1 MPHIV
6 IEHSESLTIDLSE
19 LTYSIHQSTVE
30 TGLFDEKTIKTRR
43 IAFSESIIGDGRHDF
58 VHIQIHLLAGRT
70 LRQKQMLSENILSTL
85 QKLLPE
91 TVSLSVHPYDLDPA
105 IYRKN

>member
-1 MPHIV
+1 MPHII
-6 IEHSESLTIDLSE
+6 IEHSDSLNISLSD
-19 LTYSIHQSTVE
+19 LTYSIHQSTIE

-43 IAFSESIIGDGRHDF
+43 IAFSESIIGDGRQDF
-58 VHIQIHLLAGRT
+58 VHIQVHLLAGRT
-70 LRQKQMLSENILSTL
+70 QQQKQLLSEKILSTL

-91 TVSLSVHPYDLDPA
+91 TVSLSVHPYDLDPT